1 MARDEPLKGDK
12 MEDRITARA
21 AELIERR
28 DAITAQL
35 REHTN
40 TRVQLESAYQQIC
53 GAIAVLEE
61 LVPSDEITEIEP
73 SPNGQVEE
81 EEMANP

>member
-1 MARDEPLKGDK
+1 

-61 LVPSDEITEIEP
+61 LVPSGDVTEP

-81 EEMANP
+81 EEEVAAEEKS

>member
-1 MARDEPLKGDK
+1 MKK
-12 MEDRITARA
+12 KITARA

-28 DAITAQL
+28 DVITAQL

-40 TRVQLESAYQQIC
+40 TRVLLEAAYQQIC

-61 LVPSDEITEIEP
+61 LAPSDDTIEP
-73 SPNGQVEE
+73 SPNGQFPEE
-81 EEMANP
+81 GEEVLAEENS

>member
-1 MARDEPLKGDK
+1 
-12 MEDRITARA
+12 MESRITARA

-40 TRVQLESAYQQIC
+40 TRVQLEAAYQQIC

-61 LVPSDEITEIEP
+61 LVPSGDVEISEP
-73 SPNGQVEE
+73 SPNGQVMEE
-81 EEMANP
+81 EEEVSVNL

>member
-1 MARDEPLKGDK
+1 
-12 MEDRITARA
+12 MESRITART

-40 TRVQLESAYQQIC
+40 SRVQLEAAYQQIC

-73 SPNGQVEE
+73 SPNGQIEE
-81 EEMANP
+81 EEMVNL

>member
-1 MARDEPLKGDK
+1 
-12 MEDRITARA
+12 MEEKITARA

-40 TRVQLESAYQQIC
+40 TRVQLEAAYQQIC

-73 SPNGQVEE
+73 SPNGQIEE
-81 EEMANP
+81 EEMVNL

>member
-1 MARDEPLKGDK
+1 
-12 MEDRITARA
+12 MEEKITARA

-40 TRVQLESAYQQIC
+40 MRVQLKAAYQQIC

>member
-1 MARDEPLKGDK
+1 MLS
-12 MEDRITARA
+12 
-21 AELIERR
+21 L
-28 DAITAQL
+28 QL
-35 REHTN
+35 REDTN
-40 TRVQLESAYQQIC
+40 TRVQLEAAYQQIC

>member
-1 MARDEPLKGDK
+1 
-12 MEDRITARA
+12 MESRITARA

-40 TRVQLESAYQQIC
+40 TRVQLEAAYQQIC

-73 SPNGQVEE
+73 SPNGQIEE
-81 EEMANP
+81 EEMVNL

>member
-1 MARDEPLKGDK
+1 
-12 MEDRITARA
+12 MEEKITARA

-40 TRVQLESAYQQIC
+40 TRVQLEAAYQQIC

-61 LVPSDEITEIEP
+61 LVPSGDVTEP
-73 SPNGQVEE
+73 SPNGQAIEE
-81 EEMANP
+81 EEEAEVV

>member
-1 MARDEPLKGDK
+1 M
-12 MEDRITARA
+12 
-21 AELIERR
+21 
-28 DAITAQL
+28 
-35 REHTN
+35 
-40 TRVQLESAYQQIC
+40 QLEAAYQQIC

-81 EEMANP
+81 EEMVNLKIETLFQKETIRYGTRELAVPEMSVW